1 MFCLQMWHSFTLLS
15 HWQQGKTH
23 VSGMTNELYCN
34 CRMIPTFVM
43 GNQGQLQNSNDFG
56 NEILLCSA
64 GNYGYLWWNMVMWE
78 KRMYTCM
85 YNWVTMMYSRK
96 KIKGNKKTVLENIS
110 YKSHIYSGVI
120 ADMWF
125 FAIEVYSQKFINS

>member
-1 MFCLQMWHSFTLLS
+1 
-15 HWQQGKTH
+15 
-23 VSGMTNELYCN
+23 
-34 CRMIPTFVM
+34 
-43 GNQGQLQNSNDFG
+43 
-56 NEILLCSA
+56 
-64 GNYGYLWWNMVMWE
+64 
-78 KRMYTCM
+78 MYTCM